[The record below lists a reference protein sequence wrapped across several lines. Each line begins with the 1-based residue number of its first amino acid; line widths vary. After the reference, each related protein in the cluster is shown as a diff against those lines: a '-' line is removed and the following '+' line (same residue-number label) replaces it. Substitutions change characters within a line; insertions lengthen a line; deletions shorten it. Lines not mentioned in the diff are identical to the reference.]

1 MVHMLGTNMLCKVM
15 QLLTVK
21 GVNNIEAIKGTYNV
35 LEEPVARPIA
45 VA

>member
-1 MVHMLGTNMLCKVM
+1 MVHMFGTNMLCKVM

-35 LEEPVARPIA
+35 LVVTVTRPIA